1 MLTVADPILID
12 LFLPKKQSALNGNL
26 DWCKH
31 DQQDVDEQAVTALAS
46 VVTISQALSAAIKE
60 LVKFR
65 LINNEGRAIWAHRVV
80 QEAVNYQEQQDL
92 QDSFNAA
99 ARLVYEAF
107 PKSLHGDYFSQQAP
121 AAQAYISHAT
131 HLSRQFATY
140 RASGDSILVG

>member
-1 MLTVADPILID
+1 M
-12 LFLPKKQSALNGNL
+12 FLPKKQSALNGKL
-26 DWCKH
+26 DWCKQN
-31 DQQDVDEQAVTALAS
+31 QQDGDDQSVTALAS
-46 VVTISQALSAAIKE
+46 VITIPQALSAAIKE

-121 AAQAYISHAT
+121 AAQAYIPHAA

-140 RASGDSILVG
+140 RATGDSILVG